1 LELAFD
7 LNGDRR
13 NNLRTQ
19 NLYTMSL
26 IKFRT
31 NPAQTANFD
40 SFFNDFFEGEFFP
53 KSLNH
58 KSGSLPAAN
67 IRETETGFH
76 VELAAPGM
84 KKEDFNIE
92 LNEDLLSIRTE
103 KQEEQE
109 EKDGKYTKRE
119 FNYSSF
125 VRSFRLPEE
134 VDIDSI
140 RASYSDG
147 LLSLDIPKKEMEET
161 KKVKQIEIK

>member
-1 LELAFD
+1 
-7 LNGDRR
+7 
-13 NNLRTQ
+13 
-19 NLYTMSL
+19 MSL

-31 NPAQTANFD
+31 NPTQATSFD

-53 KSLNH
+53 KSMNY
-58 KSGSLPAAN
+58 KNGSLPAAN

-84 KKEDFNIE
+84 KKKDFNIE
-92 LNEDLLSIRTE
+92 LNDDLLTIRTE
-103 KQEEQE
+103 KKEEKE

-134 VDIDSI
+134 VDIENI
-140 RASYSDG
+140 EASYSDG
-147 LLSLDIPKKEMEET
+147 VLALDIPKKEMEEIR
-161 KKVKQIEIK
+161 KVKQIEIK

>member
-1 LELAFD
+1 MA
-7 LNGDRR
+7 LNLTMWSRIEF
-13 NNLRTQ
+13 NNP
-19 NLYTMSL
+19 NLKIMSL

-31 NPAQTANFD
+31 NPAQTTSFD

-53 KSLNH
+53 KSLNY
-58 KSGSLPAAN
+58 KGGSLPAAN

-84 KKEDFNIE
+84 KKKDFNIE
-92 LNEDLLSIRTE
+92 LNEDLLTIRTE
-103 KQEEQE
+103 KKEENE

-134 VDIDSI
+134 VDVENIKATYD
-140 RASYSDG
+140 DG
-147 LLSLDIPKKEMEET
+147 VLSMDIPKKELKET